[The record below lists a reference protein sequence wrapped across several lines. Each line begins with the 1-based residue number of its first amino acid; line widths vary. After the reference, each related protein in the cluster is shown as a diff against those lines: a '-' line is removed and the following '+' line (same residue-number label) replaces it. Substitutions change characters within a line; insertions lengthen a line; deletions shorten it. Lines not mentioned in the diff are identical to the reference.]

1 MAKTTRQIITIDE
14 ELCNGCGACVPSCAE
29 GAIQIVD
36 GKAKLVSE
44 RYCDGLGACLGE
56 CPQGALSFET
66 REAEEFD
73 EEAAVAHVKSIGQEA
88 GHSHAGHVCPSA
100 RVIDRTHE
108 TTSDAPH
115 DAEAVPSE
123 LKTWPVKLYL
133 VNPSAPYFENADLL
147 IASDCVPFA
156 FGAFH
161 SEMLRGK
168 TVVCGC
174 PKFDDADIYV
184 QKLTEILRLNN
195 IRSITVAQMEVPC
208 CAGMS
213 HIARVAVRESEKDV
227 PVETVTISLDGE
239 VMAQKPPDAY

>member
-1 MAKTTRQIITIDE
+1 MAARQIIKIDE
-14 ELCNGCGACVPSCAE
+14 DLCNGCGACVPSCAE
-29 GAIQIVD
+29 GAIRIVD

-66 REAEEFD
+66 REAEDFD
-73 EEAAVAHVKSIGQEA
+73 EAAAVT
-88 GHSHAGHVCPSA
+88 
-100 RVIDRTHE
+100 R
-108 TTSDAPH
+108 
-115 DAEAVPSE
+115 DAEVAASE

-133 VNPSAPYFENADLL
+133 VNPGAPYFENADLL

-168 TVVCGC
+168 TLVTGC
-174 PKFDDADIYV
+174 PKFDDTEVYL
-184 QKLTEILRLNN
+184 QKLTDILRQNS

-208 CAGMS
+208 CAGMT
-213 HIARVAVRESEKDV
+213 HIALMAVAESGKSV
-227 PVETVTISLDGE
+227 PVETVVVSLEGD
-239 VMAQKPPDAY
+239 VV